1 MIWDKYKAVIFD
13 CDDTIIA
20 TAKNRWTALIK
31 TANDFGQ
38 ELNEATIR
46 NAWGKPFDQL
56 IATLVPEIEF
66 ETFFA
71 AYKIIMRSQ
80 KTEATSGAAQ
90 LLKKLYEEDVRME
103 IVTSSSRELIIQD
116 LDELDL
122 TKYFADIF
130 GYEGTRYY
138 KPDPRV
144 LAPALLILEKQGY
157 KLSEVLYVGDS
168 IRDYKAAIG
177 NRLDFV
183 AVTSGLE
190 QKDVFLTA
198 GLEANNIISSLIEL
212 L

>member
-20 TAKNRWTALIK
+20 TAKNRWAALIK

-38 ELNEATIR
+38 ELSESTIR
-46 NAWGKPFDQL
+46 AAWGKPFDQL
-56 IATLVPEIEF
+56 IAALVPQIEF
-66 ETFFA
+66 DTFVE
-71 AYKIIMRSQ
+71 AYRVTMHSQ
-80 KTEATSGAAQ
+80 KPEPTSGAVE
-90 LLKKLYEEDVRME
+90 LLNKLYGRGIRME

-130 GYEGTRYY
+130 GYEETKYY

-144 LAPALLILEKQGY
+144 LAPVLHVLKEHGY
-157 KLSEVLYVGDS
+157 EVDQLVYVGDS
-168 IRDYKAAIG
+168 MRDYEAAAG
-177 NRLDFV
+177 NRLDFI

-190 QKDVFLTA
+190 EKDIFLSA
-198 GLEANNIISSLIEL
+198 GLEANRVINSLIEL